1 MDTKIKPG
9 TPFRSAMLMTA
20 ALSALATRMR
30 GMSLQLAINALGPYK
45 GRGKGR
51 GKYSGR
57 KQPNGSGRV
66 YESNGVRERA
76 RRVRQIEKGM
86 LQCTA

>member
-20 ALSALATRMR
+20 ALSALAASMW
-30 GMSLQLAINALGPYK
+30 GMSLQLAINALDPY
-45 GRGKGR
+45 KGR
-51 GKYSGR
+51 GKYSGK
-57 KQPNGSGRV
+57 KQPNKHGRV
-66 YESNGVRERA
+66 YESNG
-76 RRVRQIEKGM
+76 VRQIEKGM

>member
-20 ALSALATRMR
+20 AISALATSMR
-30 GMSLQLAINALGPYK
+30 GMSLQLAINALDPYK

-51 GKYSGR
+51 GKYSGK

-66 YESNGVRERA
+66 YESNGVR
-76 RRVRQIEKGM
+76 QIEKGI

>member
-20 ALSALATRMR
+20 ALSALATSMR
-30 GMSLQLAINALGPYK
+30 GMPLQLAINALGPYA

-51 GKYSGR
+51 GIYSGR
-57 KQPNGSGRV
+57 KQPNKPGRA
-66 YESNGVRERA
+66 YESSGVRECA

>member
-1 MDTKIKPG
+1 MDTKTKPG

-20 ALSALATRMR
+20 ALSALAARMR
-30 GMSLQLAINALGPYK
+30 GMPLQLAINALGPYK

-51 GKYSGR
+51 GIYSGR

-66 YESNGVRERA
+66 YESNGVRECA

-86 LQCTA
+86 LKCTA

>member
-20 ALSALATRMR
+20 AISALAARMQ

-51 GKYSGR
+51 GIYSGR

-66 YESNGVRERA
+66 YESNGVRECA